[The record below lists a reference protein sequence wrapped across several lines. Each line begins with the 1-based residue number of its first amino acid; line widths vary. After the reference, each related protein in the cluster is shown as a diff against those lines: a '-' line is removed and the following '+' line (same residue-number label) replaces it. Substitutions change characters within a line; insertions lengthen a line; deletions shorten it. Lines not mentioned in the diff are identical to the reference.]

1 MLRSQGDDINA
12 GAYYFEA
19 MFAVVAIEVAIAR
32 EHVEGAAALR
42 IRKVVVDALASWGMQ
57 VRAYAQIVADEAEVV
72 ADALEPWA
80 DGPAIVDDDP
90 DEGRR
95 DGLADCCARR
105 SVLQFLIDAGS
116 PAAASIEREDIEA
129 HDHELRRII
138 SYGGPL
144 PASEVP
150 PGIPRSHWWWYP
162 PPDRDSDH
170 EAEEARG

>member
-1 MLRSQGDDINA
+1 MGLRA
-12 GAYYFEA
+12 GGVRAGMYYVETLFV
-19 MFAVVAIEVAIAR
+19 VVAIEVAIAR
-32 EHVEGAAALR
+32 EHTEGAAAAR
-42 IRKVVVDALASWGMQ
+42 IRKVVADALASCDVQARG
-57 VRAYAQIVADEAEVV
+57 YAQVAADRAEVV

-138 SYGGPL
+138 SYRGPL

-162 PPDRDSDH
+162 QPDRAPDH
-170 EAEEARG
+170 ETEDARG